1 MTNSEWETL
10 FDKVFSEAFRDEQES
25 MAVYEYPSAKLL
37 RERYERM
44 VSALKKI
51 NYEFE
56 YYTNVELSEIAERAL
71 KDVCEK

>member
-1 MTNSEWETL
+1 MTDDDWKDIFESYIDEMGA
-10 FDKVFSEAFRDEQES
+10 DKQEEIEAHK
-25 MAVYEYPSAKLL
+25 YPSAKLL

-71 KDVCEK
+71 KDVGEK